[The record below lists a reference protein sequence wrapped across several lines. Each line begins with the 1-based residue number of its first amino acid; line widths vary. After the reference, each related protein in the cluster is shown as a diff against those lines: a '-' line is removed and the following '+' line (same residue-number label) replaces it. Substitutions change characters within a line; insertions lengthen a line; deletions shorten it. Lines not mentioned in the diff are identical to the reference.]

1 MTTDTR
7 VNLFQAVKAHNLDL
21 ESARGITSGAD
32 LEALDVRLQDARRL
46 LEWLAQ
52 APAPH
57 HAAFPVAQTPPPS
70 SFPADPNRISPL
82 ASDPPKTRQRSSP

>member
-21 ESARGITSGAD
+21 ESTRDITSGAD
-32 LEALDVRLQDARRL
+32 LEALDGRLQDAWRL

-52 APAPH
+52 APVPH
-57 HAAFPVAQTPPPS
+57 QAASPEARTPPPL

-82 ASDPPKTRQRSSP
+82 ASDPPKTR